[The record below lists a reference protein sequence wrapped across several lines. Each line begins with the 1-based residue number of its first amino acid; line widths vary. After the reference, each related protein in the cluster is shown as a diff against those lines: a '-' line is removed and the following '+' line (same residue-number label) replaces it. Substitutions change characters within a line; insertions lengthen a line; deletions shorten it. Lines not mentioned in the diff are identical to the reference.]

1 MTTPA
6 DTNEW
11 RWIPV
16 YQQTN
21 PEDPESKELFTG
33 AIEYAI
39 YREGTQPAGYTPAV
53 IRDTYTGIK
62 ITGLDPGTYRVRA
75 HVTGAPG
82 GDVPS
87 IDCGTF
93 TLKA

>member
-1 MTTPA
+1 MSTPA

-16 YQQTN
+16 YRQTN
-21 PEDPESKELFTG
+21 PEDESSSELFTG
-33 AIEYAI
+33 AIEYAV
-39 YREGTQPAGYTPAV
+39 YREGNQPGTYAPAV
-53 IRDTYTGIK
+53 LRDGYSGIK
-62 ITGLDPGTYRVRA
+62 ISGLAPGTYRVRA

>member
-1 MTTPA
+1 MTATPA

-11 RWIPV
+11 RWVPI

-21 PEDPESKELFTG
+21 PEDPESRELFTG
-33 AIEYAI
+33 AIEYAV
-39 YREGTQPAGYTPAV
+39 YRDGGTPGEYTPAV
-53 IRDTYTGIK
+53 VRNGYTGIV
-62 ITGLDPGTYRVRA
+62 IAGLAPGTYRIRA
-75 HVTGAPG
+75 HVTASA
-82 GDVPS
+82 DQPS

>member
-11 RWIPV
+11 RWVPI

-21 PEDPESKELFTG
+21 PEDEDSKTLFTG
-33 AIEYAI
+33 AVEYTI
-39 YREGTQPAGYTPAV
+39 YREGSQPGAYTPAV
-53 IRDTYTGIK
+53 IRDGYTGIK
-62 ITGLDPGTYRVRA
+62 IDDLTPGTYRVRA
-75 HVTGAPG
+75 HVTGAPA

>member
-16 YQQTN
+16 YRTPN
-21 PEDPESKELFTG
+21 PEHPETTELFTG
-33 AIEYAI
+33 AIEYAV
-39 YREGTQPAGYTPAV
+39 YREGSTPGTYSPAV
-53 IRDTYTGIK
+53 IRDGFTGIQ
-62 ITGLDPGTYRVRA
+62 ISGLPAGTYRVRA
-75 HVTGAPG
+75 HVTGAPA

>member
-1 MTTPA
+1 MTPA

-21 PEDPESKELFTG
+21 PEDPDSKELFTG
-33 AIEYAI
+33 AIEYAV
-39 YREGTQPAGYTPAV
+39 YRDGGTPGTYTPAV
-53 IRDTYTGIK
+53 IRDGHTGIK
-62 ITGLDPGTYRVRA
+62 ITGLTPGVYRVRA
-75 HVTGAPG
+75 HVTGAPR

>member
-1 MTTPA
+1 MSTPA

-16 YQQTN
+16 YQQTD
-21 PEDPESKELFTG
+21 PADPESKTLFTG
-33 AIEYAI
+33 TVEFAVYRDGGTPAAYA
-39 YREGTQPAGYTPAV
+39 PAV
-53 IRDTYTGIK
+53 IRDGKTGIK
-62 ITGLDPGTYRVRA
+62 ITNLTAGTWRVRA

-93 TLKA
+93 TLTR